1 MIVKLKDLK
10 PNPKNPRFIRDEK
23 FERLKKS
30 IQDFPEMLK
39 LRPIVV
45 DDDMV
50 VLGGNMRL
58 KALTDLGVKEVEIIK
73 AKDLTEEQK
82 AEFIIKDNVGF
93 GEWDWDSLANE
104 WDSQLL
110 GEWGMDVWQLDAN
123 SDVDMVNS
131 GTEDD
136 EWVGMP
142 EFEQKEDSLRI
153 IIHFDNEY
161 DREHFA
167 KEKELEFITKQS
179 GAWSTNYPFEG
190 RNDIS
195 SLEYE

>member
-1 MIVKLKDLK
+1 MIVKLNDLK

-104 WDSQLL
+104 WDSELL

>member
-104 WDSQLL
+104 WDSELL

-167 KEKELEFITKQS
+167 KEKDLQFITKQS